1 MHGFQIGC
9 FVDPLVFGD
18 YPASMKE
25 RVGTRFPS
33 FTEKQPEKKL
43 RGSFDLIGINHY
55 NTYCVADLPIS
66 EDDPGQRVTGQ
77 ILVCLLEEPVER
89 NGIPI
94 SNETSFYIMLVVPW
108 GIQELL
114 EYMKTYY
121 HNPLISILENGFAH
135 AKNSSSLEEALA
147 DWF

>member
-1 MHGFQIGC
+1 
-9 FVDPLVFGD
+9 VLVF
-18 YPASMKE
+18 PHSRRSSLK
-25 RVGTRFPS
+25 
-33 FTEKQPEKKL
+33 KKL

-94 SNETSFYIMLVVPW
+94 SNETSFYRMPVVPW

-121 HNPLISILENGFAH
+121 HNPPVSILENGFAR

-147 DWF
+147 DWFRVDFLTEYLKYVSAALRNRSYLI